1 MSIESTPVRRAD
13 RASIV
18 PGFAGRTAL
27 SLCVLV
33 VAASCDRGPDAQAL
47 AELQAKCDRAV
58 ADWLQKQ
65 GSLGADYAAEP
76 HYDHGG
82 QRCLA
87 HVRGGATAETQFE
100 TVVDVQHDR
109 ILAGCSAVREAV
121 GDTAC
126 QVNGEP
132 VSRAAGR
139 KTIDRLT
146 GQR

>member
-1 MSIESTPVRRAD
+1 MSSRSRHPWTDV
-13 RASIV
+13 RASRAAMIV
-18 PGFAGRTAL
+18 ARATLALGVLAG
-27 SLCVLV
+27 
-33 VAASCDRGPDAQAL
+33 AAGCERGPDAQTL
-47 AELQAKCDRAV
+47 AGLQATCDRAV
-58 ADWLQKQ
+58 AGWLQKQ
-65 GSLGADYAAEP
+65 GTLGADYAAEP
-76 HYDHGG
+76 HYDHGA

-87 HVRGGATAETQFE
+87 HVRGGATPETQFE

-126 QVNGEP
+126 QVNGES